1 MNFERKFRVFLHSAP
16 VLLRSFIVAN
26 RKPRTDPEKDTEYF
40 SRGDERE
47 NPIDTLVGSR
57 IRMRRITLGYS
68 AELLGEALGV
78 SVGQLM
84 KWESG
89 SSRVGAERLLEISEF
104 LHESPAAFFEDFETD
119 PMHATANRAWTEWEE
134 APNAVSFAEN
144 LQLFWAFSRI
154 ADAEARKKVVAL
166 AVALASE
173 RELPN

>member
-1 MNFERKFRVFLHSAP
+1 M
-16 VLLRSFIVAN
+16 AN
-26 RKPRTDPEKDTEYF
+26 RKPRADPEKDTEYF

-57 IRMRRITLGYS
+57 IRMRRIMLGYS
-68 AELLGEALGV
+68 AELLSEALGISV
-78 SVGQLM
+78 SQLT

-89 SSRVGAERLLEISEF
+89 SSRVGAERLREISEF

-134 APNAVSFAEN
+134 TPNAASSAEN
-144 LQLFWAFSRI
+144 LELFWAFSRI
-154 ADAEARKKVVAL
+154 ADAEARKRVVAL

-173 RELPN
+173 REPRN